1 MELNIF
7 TRKTG
12 KEALDLYP
20 IDIDLF
26 WRIYFRL
33 LLAIGQKI
41 NQREE
46 DIMAYILSRPQEE
59 PEELEGRHVAI
70 PKSGKPGEQKRCIC
84 GKTVEN
90 YRHNDHIT
98 PEERDEIYLNAK
110 SYVPIDYFTAPHA
123 NIMRAELNLQPS
135 EITRLKI
142 TLFSKRII
150 DESNRPVPALVNL
163 QKYITSKGQATFV
176 FPMKIV

>member
-7 TRKTG
+7 TRKVG
-12 KEALDLYP
+12 EDALNLYP
-20 IDIDLF
+20 VDMDLF

-59 PEELEGRHVAI
+59 PEELQGRHVPI
-70 PKSGKPGEQKRCIC
+70 VKPGKNSDRCLC
-84 GKTVEN
+84 GKTVDN

-98 PEERDEIYLNAK
+98 PEERDQIYLNAS

-142 TLFSKRII
+142 TLYSKKII
-150 DESNRPVPALVNL
+150 DEQNRPVPALVNL
-163 QKYITSKGQATFV
+163 QKYIASKGEATFV